1 MIKKI
6 GIMGGTF
13 NPIHFGHLLLAEQ
26 TRESLDLDE
35 VIFIPSGN
43 PYMKRASD
51 VLDKKIRMEMT
62 SLAIEGHPYFR
73 SSSIEVNQE
82 GPSYTCETLAALK
95 KENPSCNYYFIVGAD
110 SLCSME
116 TWKNPEQIFQN
127 CIVAAAVRGDKTK
140 QKIQKIAEEL
150 IYKYQ
155 ADIRILPSRFVD
167 ISSSEIRERI
177 RHGKSVRY
185 MLPERVL
192 EYIHTHQLYQ
202 NIQMIGG
209 CQ

>member
-1 MIKKI
+1 MVKKI

-26 TRESLDLDE
+26 TKESLDLDE

-43 PYMKRASD
+43 PYMKKASD
-51 VLDKKIRMEMT
+51 VLDKKIRLEMT

-73 SSSIEVNQE
+73 SSSIEVDHE

-95 KENPSCNYYFIVGAD
+95 RENPNCNYYFIVGAD

-140 QKIQKIAEEL
+140 QEIREIADEL

-167 ISSSEIRERI
+167 LSSSEIRERI

-202 NIQMIGG
+202 DIQKIGG